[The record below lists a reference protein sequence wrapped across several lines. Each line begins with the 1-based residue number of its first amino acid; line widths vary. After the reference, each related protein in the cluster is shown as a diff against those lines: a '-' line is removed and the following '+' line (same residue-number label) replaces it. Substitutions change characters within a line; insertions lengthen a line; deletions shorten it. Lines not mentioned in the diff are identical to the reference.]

1 MRFSKLS
8 NNAIK
13 ITQTLPFCNPDHKP
27 TFSLL
32 DLKDFQMIYNPKI
45 SKCDFDPTNESIRF
59 FVGKS
64 GKKRF
69 IKDLNGPRMVKDSVK
84 YFFKKLCEENNVDES
99 EIKFYDDSIGSD
111 AEDAKYIIGTNFRIY
126 FRGHQ
131 FLFSYDI
138 FETVTYEVIEHDFGG
153 FIKKDESEINEFLE
167 SCMLEEKMRSK
178 GRRGSGNSWRKPP
191 PDDED
196 YCTGEYYWNID

>member
-1 MRFSKLS
+1 
-8 NNAIK
+8 
-13 ITQTLPFCNPDHKP
+13 
-27 TFSLL
+27 
-32 DLKDFQMIYNPKI
+32 MIYNPKI
-45 SKCDFDPTNESIRF
+45 SKCDFDPTNQSVIF
-59 FVGKS
+59 ILGKSS
-64 GKKRF
+64 GKKIR
-69 IKDLNGPRMVKDSVK
+69 IIDLDGPRMVKDSVK
-84 YFFKKLCEENNVDES
+84 QYFKKLCKKYNVEES
-99 EIKFYDDSIGSD
+99 EIKFYNDWVGSD
-111 AEDAKYIIGTNFRIY
+111 AEDAKHCIGTNFRIY

-167 SCMLEEKMRSK
+167 SRILEEKIRNRGS
-178 GRRGSGNSWRKPP
+178 RGSGNSWRKPP

>member
-1 MRFSKLS
+1 SVK
-8 NNAIK
+8 
-13 ITQTLPFCNPDHKP
+13 Q
-27 TFSLL
+27 
-32 DLKDFQMIYNPKI
+32 Y
-45 SKCDFDPTNESIRF
+45 
-59 FVGKS
+59 
-64 GKKRF
+64 F
-69 IKDLNGPRMVKDSVK
+69 IK
-84 YFFKKLCEENNVDES
+84 LCKENNIEEF
-99 EIKFYDDSIGSD
+99 EIKFYDDSIRSNS
-111 AEDAKYIIGTNFRIY
+111 EDANNIGTNFRIY

-167 SCMLEEKMRSK
+167 SRILQEKIRNM

>member
-1 MRFSKLS
+1 
-8 NNAIK
+8 
-13 ITQTLPFCNPDHKP
+13 
-27 TFSLL
+27 
-32 DLKDFQMIYNPKI
+32 MIYRPEI
-45 SKCDFDPTNESIRF
+45 TKCDFDPTNQSVRF

-69 IKDLNGPRMVKDSVK
+69 VKNLNGPRMVKDSVK
-84 YFFKKLCEENNVDES
+84 YFLKKLCEENNVDES
-99 EIKFYDDSIGSD
+99 EIKFYDDSVGSD

-138 FETVTYEVIEHDFGG
+138 FETVTYEVIEHEFGG
-153 FIKKDESEINEFLE
+153 FIKKNESEINEFIE
-167 SCMLEEKMRSK
+167 SRLIEEKRRSR
-178 GRRGSGNSWRKPP
+178 GRSGNGNYCTFPPTP